1 MKIWIKYLIGII
13 LGTVLAFL
21 FSNNYQSAL
30 RILTPAAEVF
40 INIGRYCFYPLIF
53 FSLAIAVHELL
64 NSRRFLAIHGKSILA
79 LIFSTLL
86 LTVTG
91 IASALIFSPE
101 RIPVLLE
108 KKETPGLMTFKEHL
122 LDIFPANMFSVFEGS
137 SGNFIL
143 PVIFLALLIGLNL
156 NYDRTATKP
165 VVQLFD
171 SLNRIFY
178 HINSFILEI
187 LAPGIIVFSA
197 IIVFTVSSI
206 QHIALYKQLFL
217 ILFIN
222 TIFLIFLIFP
232 VILYVLGMKEKPYKY
247 IFALTGAALTGF
259 LTGDNY
265 LANNV
270 LIKHCHENLG
280 VPRQSGS
287 ITISL
292 FTVFGRAGTAMVTSI
307 CFIIILNSY
316 SGIGITLPQ
325 ILWLL
330 TAVFLSSFILGT
342 VPAAGTVTA
351 LALICSAYGHG
362 IEDGFLIFSPVIPFL
377 LSFSVLLDVM
387 TAGLSAMLVARFE
400 NIQKEIEIKDFI

>member
-13 LGTVLAFL
+13 IGTALAL
-21 FSNNYQSAL
+21 TFSNSHEAAL
-30 RILTPAAEVF
+30 KILTPVAEVF
-40 INIGRYCFYPLIF
+40 ANIGRYCFYPLIF
-53 FSLAIAVHELL
+53 FSLTIAMNELL
-64 NSRRFLAIHGKSILA
+64 NSRKFLSIHWKSIIA
-79 LIFSTLL
+79 LLLSTVI

-91 IASALIFSPE
+91 IISTLIFSPE

-108 KKETPGLMTFKEHL
+108 KKESFQLLTFKEHL
-122 LDIFPANMFSVFEGS
+122 LEIFPENLFSVFNTSGS
-137 SGNFIL
+137 FIL

-187 LAPGIIVFSA
+187 MAPGIIVFSA
-197 IIVFTVSSI
+197 IIVFRISSI

-222 TIFLIFLIFP
+222 SVFLIFLIFP
-232 VILYVLGMKEKPYKY
+232 AALYLLGMKEKPYKY
-247 IFALTGAALTGF
+247 IFALTGAAITGF

-265 LANNV
+265 LANNI
-270 LIKHCHENLG
+270 LIKHAHENLR

-287 ITISL
+287 VTISL

-307 CFIIILNSY
+307 CFIVILNSY
-316 SGIGITLPQ
+316 SGIGITLQQ

-330 TAVFLSSFILGT
+330 AAVVLSSFILGT

-387 TAGLSAMLVARFE
+387 TAGISAMLVARFD
-400 NIQKEIEIKDFI
+400 NMQKDIEIKDFI

>member
-1 MKIWIKYLIGII
+1 MKIWIKYLIGIVI
-13 LGTVLAFL
+13 GTVLALF
-21 FSNNYQSAL
+21 FSNSHEAAL
-30 RILTPAAEVF
+30 KILTPTAEVF
-40 INIGRYCFYPLIF
+40 INLGRYCFYPLIF
-53 FSLAIAVHELL
+53 FSLTIAVHELL
-64 NSRRFLAIHGKSILA
+64 NSRKFLSIHWKSIIA
-79 LIFSTLL
+79 LVFSTVI

-91 IASALIFSPE
+91 ILSTLIFSPE

-108 KKETPGLMTFKEHL
+108 KKETFQLLTFKEHL
-122 LDIFPANMFSVFEGS
+122 LEVFPVNLFSVFNS

-143 PVIFLALLIGLNL
+143 PVAFLALLIGLNL

-187 LAPGIIVFSA
+187 MAPGIIVFSA
-197 IIVFTVSSI
+197 IIVLRISSI

-217 ILFIN
+217 ILLIDSV
-222 TIFLIFLIFP
+222 FLIFLIFP
-232 VILYVLGMKEKPYKY
+232 AILYMLGMKEKPYKY

-265 LANNV
+265 LANNI
-270 LIKHCHENLG
+270 LIKHTHENLG
-280 VPRQSGS
+280 VPRQSAPV
-287 ITISL
+287 TISL
-292 FTVFGRAGTAMVTSI
+292 FTVFGRAGTAMITSI

-316 SGIGITLPQ
+316 SGIGITFQQ
-325 ILWLL
+325 ILWLFG
-330 TAVFLSSFILGT
+330 AVILSSFVLCT
-342 VPAAGTVTA
+342 VPAAGAVTA
-351 LALICSAYGHG
+351 LALVCSAYGHG

-400 NIQKEIEIKDFI
+400 NIQKDVEIKDFI

>member
-1 MKIWIKYLIGII
+1 MKIWIKYLIAII
-13 LGTVLAFL
+13 IGTVFAFI
-21 FSNNYQSAL
+21 FSDNYQVAL
-30 RILTPAAEVF
+30 KFLTPVSEVF
-40 INIGRYCFYPLIF
+40 VSLGKYCFYPLLF
-53 FSLAIAVHELL
+53 FSLTIAVHELL
-64 NSRRFLAIHGKSILA
+64 NSRRFLSIHWKSIIA
-79 LIFSTLL
+79 LVVSTLL

-91 IASALIFSPE
+91 ILSTLIFSPD

-108 KKETPGLMTFKEHL
+108 KKETLNIMTFKEQL
-122 LDIFPANMFSVFEGS
+122 LEIFPSNLFSVFNS

-143 PVIFLALLIGLNL
+143 PIIFLAFLIGLNL

-171 SLNRIFY
+171 SLNRIFF

-187 LAPGIIVFSA
+187 MAPGIIVFSA
-197 IIVFTVSSI
+197 IMVFKISSI

-217 ILFIN
+217 ILLTN
-222 TIFLIFLIFP
+222 TVFLIFLIFP
-232 VILYVLGMKEKPYKY
+232 AILYILGMKEKPYKY

-265 LANNV
+265 LANNI
-270 LIKHCHENLG
+270 LIKHGHENLG

-287 ITISL
+287 VTISL
-292 FTVFGRAGTAMVTSI
+292 FTVFGRAGTAMVTSV
-307 CFIIILNSY
+307 CFIMILNSY
-316 SGIGITLPQ
+316 SGIGITLTQ

-330 TAVFLSSFILGT
+330 TAVFLCSFILCT

-362 IEDGFLIFSPVIPFL
+362 IEDGFLIFSPVLPFL

-400 NIQKEIEIKDFI
+400 NIQKEIDIKDFI

>member
-13 LGTVLAFL
+13 TGTVLAL
-21 FSNNYQSAL
+21 IFSNSHQGAL
-30 RILTPAAEVF
+30 KFLTPAAEIF
-40 INIGRYCFYPLIF
+40 INIGRYCFFPLIF
-53 FSLAIAVHELL
+53 FSLTIAVHELL
-64 NSRRFLAIHGKSILA
+64 NSRRFLSIHWKSIIA
-79 LIFSTLL
+79 LVISTLS
-86 LTVTG
+86 LTVIG
-91 IASALIFSPE
+91 IISTLIFSPD

-108 KKETPGLMTFKEHL
+108 KKETIRLLTLKEHL
-122 LDIFPANMFSVFEGS
+122 LEIFPTNLFSAFNS
-137 SGNFIL
+137 SGSFIL
-143 PVIFLALLIGLNL
+143 PVIFLAFLIGLNL

-165 VVQLFD
+165 VVQLCD

-178 HINSFILEI
+178 HINSFIMEI
-187 LAPGIIVFSA
+187 MAPGIIVFSA
-197 IIVFTVSSI
+197 ILVLRISSI

-217 ILFIN
+217 ILLIN
-222 TIFLIFLIFP
+222 SVFLIFLIFP
-232 VILYVLGMKEKPYKY
+232 AALYMLGMKEKPYKY

-265 LANNV
+265 LANNI
-270 LIKHCHENLG
+270 LIKHAHENLG

-287 ITISL
+287 VTISI
-292 FTVFGRAGTAMVTSI
+292 FTIFGRAGTAMVTAI

-316 SGIGITLPQ
+316 SGIGITFQQ

-330 TAVFLSSFILGT
+330 TAVFLSSFLLCT

-351 LALICSAYGHG
+351 LAIICSAYGHG

-387 TAGLSAMLVARFE
+387 TAGISAMLVARYE
-400 NIQKEIEIKDFI
+400 NIQKDIEIKDFI

>member
-1 MKIWIKYLIGII
+1 MKIWIKYLIGIVT
-13 LGTVLAFL
+13 GTALAL
-21 FSNNYQSAL
+21 IFSENHQAAIK
-30 RILTPAAEVF
+30 ILTPAAEVF
-40 INIGRYCFYPLIF
+40 INIGRYCFYPLLF
-53 FSLAIAVHELL
+53 FSLTIAVHELL
-64 NSRRFLAIHGKSILA
+64 NSRRFLSIHWKSITA
-79 LIFSTLL
+79 LVSSTVV

-91 IASALIFSPE
+91 IISTLIFSPE

-108 KKETPGLMTFKEHL
+108 KKETLELLSFKEHL
-122 LDIFPANMFSVFEGS
+122 LEIFPSNLFSIFNS

-143 PVIFLALLIGLNL
+143 PLLFLAFLIGQNL

-165 VVQLFD
+165 VVQLCD

-197 IIVFTVSSI
+197 IIVFRVSSI

-217 ILFIN
+217 ILLIN
-222 TIFLIFLIFP
+222 SVFLIFLVFP
-232 VILYVLGMKEKPYKY
+232 AVLYMLGMKEKPYKY

-265 LANNV
+265 LANNI
-270 LIKHCHENLG
+270 LIKHSHENLG
-280 VPRQSGS
+280 VPRQSGAV
-287 ITISL
+287 TISI
-292 FTVFGRAGTAMVTSI
+292 FTIFGRAGTAMVTAV

-316 SGIGITLPQ
+316 SGIGITFPQ
-325 ILWLL
+325 ILWLFA
-330 TAVFLSSFILGT
+330 AVVLSSFILGT

-387 TAGLSAMLVARFE
+387 TAGLASMLVARFD
-400 NIQKEIEIKDFI
+400 NIQKDIDIKDFI

>member
-13 LGTVLAFL
+13 LGTVLAL
-21 FSNNYQSAL
+21 TFSDSHEAAL
-30 RILTPAAEVF
+30 KILTPAAEVF

-53 FSLAIAVHELL
+53 FSLTIAMHELL
-64 NSRRFLAIHGKSILA
+64 NSRKFLSIHWKSIVA
-79 LIFSTLL
+79 LILSTVI

-91 IASALIFSPE
+91 IISTIIFSPE

-108 KKETPGLMTFKEHL
+108 KKETFQLLSFKEHL
-122 LDIFPANMFSVFEGS
+122 LGIFPENLFSVFNS
-137 SGNFIL
+137 SGSFIL
-143 PVIFLALLIGLNL
+143 PVIFLASLIGLNL

-165 VVQLFD
+165 VIQLFD

-187 LAPGIIVFSA
+187 MAPGIIIFSA
-197 IIVFTVSSI
+197 IIVFRISSI

-222 TIFLIFLIFP
+222 SVFLIFLIFP
-232 VILYVLGMKEKPYKY
+232 AVLYLLGMKEKPYKY
-247 IFALTGAALTGF
+247 IFALTGAAITGF

-265 LANNV
+265 LANNI
-270 LIKHCHENLG
+270 LIKHVHENLG

-287 ITISL
+287 VTISL

-307 CFIIILNSY
+307 CFIVILNSY
-316 SGIGITLPQ
+316 SGIGITLQQ

-330 TAVFLSSFILGT
+330 AAVVLSSFILGT

-387 TAGLSAMLVARFE
+387 TAGISAMLVARFD
-400 NIQKEIEIKDFI
+400 NMQKDIEIKDFI